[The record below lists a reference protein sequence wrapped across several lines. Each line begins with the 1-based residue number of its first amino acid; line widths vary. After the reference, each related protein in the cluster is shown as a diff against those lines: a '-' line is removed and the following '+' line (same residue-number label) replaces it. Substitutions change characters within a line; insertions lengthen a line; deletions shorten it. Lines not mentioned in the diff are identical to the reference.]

1 MHNYINE
8 VTFTNDENKETNNI
22 VIKIKSNY
30 GVNHYYPQNRTAKNI
45 CEAFGKKTL
54 TPAQIKKLS
63 LSFEIYLGQTET
75 EVLNDND
82 VLEFHVS
89 KLSKSDIARI
99 F

>member
-8 VTFTNDENKETNNI
+8 ITFTNDENKETNNI

-30 GVNHYYPQNRTAKNI
+30 GVNHYYPQNRTAKNM

-63 LSFEIYLGQTET
+63 LSFEIYLGRTET
-75 EVLNDND
+75 EVLNDN
-82 VLEFHVS
+82 HVS